1 MQTFGIFWLRFPDG
15 GRVSVTMDHFR
26 QIRDDDEVL
35 GDMGVRFSYITTTGR
50 QILILSDGSVVQTG
64 APPTSEDVALFG
76 QPVPGG
82 RDDIELSRTV
92 TQAGAVTREL
102 VSGRREVFHHDGTY
116 CWRNPQVEE
125 LASRIATMKQG
136 IRERLER
143 IQKKYSVPKKKPTK
157 EELVRGLPG
166 HWIVVHRSGRRTGRM
181 EAPAEDAV
189 EQWKKWLES
198 VSVLEDG
205 VWEYDLPPASTQEF
219 TNPHNGQ
226 QVFTSEY
233 SVRYTEE
240 ESKAEHIALFGD
252 ATRIIWRKTAEG
264 MDISVESPD
273 RLPVMVRREVDAYV
287 PKAKLKIFCP
297 GGVVIEVIPQ
307 ELNEKGELIPAD
319 IRDPDKTVFNAAVL
333 VRHPDGHLVKSVGTG
348 TVDVFPRSEVRRKG
362 GEREALRSVDKDGIY
377 SAKCFEDLLM
387 TIDTEGNTF
396 DVTSS
401 TADAK
406 LAVSISGEEA
416 LESPRC
422 ERSQTPYYHPDVT
435 FLPLPQNFP
444 EPRLLMVHGD
454 GRAEELVSFERAQD
468 ILTSAAADPRNHV
481 EVSDLQ
487 APSRGLRVHTLYTPM
502 PETPRPPFAEAPR
515 PTQNGPIEVRHL
527 EEFPLV
533 TPEVWAEFR
542 EAYGRYQ
549 TWSTDHADAHAKM
562 GQELPYQ
569 GRRP

>member
-1 MQTFGIFWLRFPDG
+1 M
-15 GRVSVTMDHFR
+15 
-26 QIRDDDEVL
+26 
-35 GDMGVRFSYITTTGR
+35 
-50 QILILSDGSVVQTG
+50 
-64 APPTSEDVALFG
+64 
-76 QPVPGG
+76 
-82 RDDIELSRTV
+82 
-92 TQAGAVTREL
+92 
-102 VSGRREVFHHDGTY
+102 
-116 CWRNPQVEE
+116 
-125 LASRIATMKQG
+125 
-136 IRERLER
+136 
-143 IQKKYSVPKKKPTK
+143 
-157 EELVRGLPG
+157 
-166 HWIVVHRSGRRTGRM
+166 
-181 EAPAEDAV
+181 
-189 EQWKKWLES
+189 
-198 VSVLEDG
+198 
-205 VWEYDLPPASTQEF
+205 
-219 TNPHNGQ
+219 
-226 QVFTSEY
+226 
-233 SVRYTEE
+233 
-240 ESKAEHIALFGD
+240 
-252 ATRIIWRKTAEG
+252 
-264 MDISVESPD
+264 
-273 RLPVMVRREVDAYV
+273 
-287 PKAKLKIFCP
+287 
-297 GGVVIEVIPQ
+297 GVVIEVIPQ

-416 LESPRC
+416 LES
-422 ERSQTPYYHPDVT
+422 
-435 FLPLPQNFP
+435 
-444 EPRLLMVHGD
+444 
-454 GRAEELVSFERAQD
+454 FERAQD

-527 EEFPLV
+527 EEFPPV

-549 TWSTDHADAHAKM
+549 K
-562 GQELPYQ
+562 
-569 GRRP
+569 